1 MANIYEEISKSN
13 SQGGGRPDANLAQDS
28 NNLGGIPA
36 EQYATQKYV
45 KDYHNTK
52 EAQQKEYID
61 QQDTKTLQEAKEYTN
76 SQIRSQDFSDF
87 AKVTDVQAVDTKLSK
102 KIEECGQ
109 QCANNLATQIKGVV
123 DDTNANFRDV
133 NAAINQLNSNQS
145 NLFQS
150 VSDGKSKIAG
160 AITDKGVTTSATD
173 SYDTMAGNIRNIK
186 TGGGELAPGFV
197 NTSDGTAIASDIL
210 LGKTAYA
217 KGEKVYGT
225 LIAQPAVGYPT
236 YGTDTSDATATSSDI
251 AAGKTAYARG
261 QLLIGTAA
269 TGIVV
274 GDTVHTVEEIYASSI
289 TEGYEFQENYFIT
302 SSPPDKSSQITHMKS
317 YAISKNNDFIVMVAT
332 DAQLDEN
339 GNLIDPKYFIESFPM
354 NEKGVVYTASASS
367 VTGSATY
374 RKHRY
379 TKEELGFEEN
389 EEIDSVVL
397 GPPGIDGNNKKCLLF
412 IGSSRSK
419 YHIYTYHLS
428 ENGII
433 GRAYSGEKDVL
444 ENVIFSKGGS
454 GANGIS
460 SGVYTHP
467 KKHDTFYF
475 IGYSTGS
482 SNATNFC
489 CCKILKTISNNEIV
503 YTASAVE
510 RKTISSST
518 AYYQEKY
525 IFSSD
530 GKYILGMQ
538 SSLSTSDPK
547 ATIIALTNEGKY
559 EAASTIA
566 ITGTHNINYS
576 LLGQVMLNNSNKGI
590 ITYGSTLEIFS
601 ANFSEETT
609 TFSTEVLKSLKVS
622 IEDGKYNSSLRRDA
636 CNT

>member
-76 SQIRSQDFSDF
+76 SQIRSQDFSSF

-160 AITDKGVTTSATD
+160 AITDKGVITSATD

-261 QLLIGTAA
+261 QLLIGTAT
-269 TGIVV
+269 TGGI
-274 GDTVHTVEEIYASSI
+274 GEGNTIHTVEEIYGTHVGKYIFKDNTSI
-289 TEGYEFQENYFIT
+289 TAP
-302 SSPPDKSSQITHMKS
+302 PPDKSSQIVRMHT
-317 YAISKNNDFIVMVAT
+317 YAISKNSDYIVMAAT
-332 DAQLDEN
+332 DEQTNDSKN
-339 GNLIDPKYFIESFPM
+339 FFIESFPM
-354 NEKGVVYTASASS
+354 NENGIYYSGTASVITDTS
-367 VTGSATY
+367 TY
-374 RKHRY
+374 KKHRY

-389 EEIDSVVL
+389 ETISSIAF
-397 GPPGIDGNNKKCLLF
+397 GTPGLYGDNNKCLLF
-412 IGSSRSK
+412 
-419 YHIYTYHLS
+419 
-428 ENGII
+428 
-433 GRAYSGEKDVL
+433 
-444 ENVIFSKGGS
+444 
-454 GANGIS
+454 
-460 SGVYTHP
+460 
-467 KKHDTFYF
+467 
-475 IGYSTGS
+475 
-482 SNATNFC
+482 
-489 CCKILKTISNNEIV
+489 
-503 YTASAVE
+503 
-510 RKTISSST
+510 
-518 AYYQEKY
+518 
-525 IFSSD
+525 
-530 GKYILGMQ
+530 
-538 SSLSTSDPK
+538 
-547 ATIIALTNEGKY
+547 
-559 EAASTIA
+559 
-566 ITGTHNINYS
+566 
-576 LLGQVMLNNSNKGI
+576 
-590 ITYGSTLEIFS
+590 
-601 ANFSEETT
+601 
-609 TFSTEVLKSLKVS
+609 
-622 IEDGKYNSSLRRDA
+622 LRR
-636 CNT
+636 